1 MTGRDM
7 IKWIQDNQAE
17 DLPMLIRR
25 PGQTD
30 EETITEADLKVR
42 MSVVEG
48 NNGQGQFKKYFFI

>member
-1 MTGRDM
+1 M